1 MKVLWFSNCKLSER
15 NNKLSGSWL
24 YSMSELLAQKD
35 DIILTNVTVDRS
47 NLYKDIQEVKITVNF
62 HEYILPNWKPDKKGH
77 PHETYIQKIED
88 LCRKEMPDLIHV
100 WGLEN
105 YFCKLIP
112 QLRLNIPLLLEIQGI
127 HEPCARVYYGDLSF
141 RETLSCLGLRE
152 ILFPQLKSIYAFKKM
167 IRKHVKNDLDALSK
181 FQYISTQSE
190 WVRDYIRLNHIQAH
204 LFETGM
210 SIRAP
215 FWNAQ
220 WTYPEDKQ
228 KSFYCSAA
236 GPAPYKSIQ
245 TAIKALHYVKSFYP
259 TCQLYIIGN
268 FKKSNWIHQPGYLTY
283 LYKLIRKLNLT
294 DNVVFTGSLTAQQIV
309 EVMKKCIAMVQTSY
323 VESYS
328 LALVEAQAT
337 GVPAIISYA
346 GAMPEL
352 AENRKS
358 GLFFSPG
365 DYMSCAARMI
375 ELIENKEMALAISR
389 ESLSLVKER
398 NNDQAVV
405 ETQIRIYETILAD
418 KG

>member
-24 YSMSELLAQKD
+24 YSMSELLTRQD
-35 DIILTNVTVDRS
+35 DFILTNITVDRS
-47 NLYKDIQEVKITVNF
+47 KTYKEVQCLKIAPNF
-62 HEYILPNWKPDKKGH
+62 CEYILPGWKLDGRGYPHKKH
-77 PHETYIQKIED
+77 IQEIAEI
-88 LCRKEMPDLIHV
+88 CHKEMPDLIHV
-100 WGLEN
+100 WGVEN
-105 YFCKLIP
+105 YFCNLIP
-112 QLRLNIPLLLEIQGI
+112 DLQLNVPLLLEIQGM
-127 HEPCARVYYGDLSF
+127 HEPWVRVYFGDLSF
-141 RETLSCLGLRE
+141 QETLSCLGLRE
-152 ILFPQLKSIYAFKKM
+152 ILFPQLKSIYAFKDGM
-167 IRKHVKNDLDALSK
+167 RKQIQRDMHAFSK

-210 SIRAP
+210 SIRTP
-215 FWNAQ
+215 FWKVK
-220 WTYPEDKQ
+220 WSYPEDGQ
-228 KSFYCSAA
+228 KNFYCSAA

-245 TAIKALHYVKSFYP
+245 TAIKALRYVKSFYP
-259 TCQLYIIGN
+259 GCKLYIIGN

-283 LYKLIRKLNLT
+283 LYKLIRKLDLT

-328 LALVEAQAT
+328 LALVEAQAA

-375 ELIENKEMALAISR
+375 ELIENKELALAISR

-418 KG
+418 KR